1 MITSVQSLSPMEI
14 VLNPKRSVEIRRPKS
29 SLLNGAISIAVASGL
44 LWLQVANA
52 QPSQVR
58 AEGRIGPSSDKI
70 GAPQAGASATVQ
82 DQPVEYDHK
91 RDHRHPRMADKLR
104 GLDIDRDGAISRAEL
119 ETRHQRQLKH
129 FEQAD
134 ADRDGKL
141 TVDELRAF
149 RARHRK
155 ERHSEQRNDSG
166 PAPATQ

>member
-1 MITSVQSLSPMEI
+1 MEI
-14 VLNPKRSVEIRRPKS
+14 VLNPNRSAEIRRPKS

-70 GAPQAGASATVQ
+70 GAPQAGASANVQ